1 MSINLPLGPV
11 MADVVGLELT
21 DEDVRRLS
29 HPLIGGVILFGRNFS
44 DPEQLKRLTAGIRA
58 IREPALPIVVDHE
71 GGRVQR
77 FRLGFTAIPPMR
89 VLGERWDQSPQE
101 ALQLASH
108 IGCVIGTELIEHGV
122 DFSFTPVLDVDYG
135 ESGVIGNRAF
145 HSDPAVIS
153 RLARALM
160 RGLNAAGMGSV
171 GKHFPGHGFVRAD
184 SHHEIP
190 IDERAFDEIWAAD
203 LVPFRDLADG
213 TMSAVMPAHV
223 IYPKVD
229 KNPAGFSPVWLKDI
243 LRGRLGF
250 DGVIFSD
257 DLSME
262 GASVAGDVRQR
273 AHAALDAGADVV
285 LICNDGAKADELLAG
300 LTRDGVTIAPTL
312 ARRLES
318 MRARSRP
325 EQYAAALAALRVQQ
339 LV

>member
-190 IDERAFDEIWAAD
+190 IDERTFDEIWAAD

>member
-11 MADVVGLELT
+11 MADVAGLELT
-21 DEDVRRLS
+21 AEDVTRLS

-44 DPEQLKRLTAGIRA
+44 DPAQLKRLTASIRML
-58 IREPALPIVVDHE
+58 REPSLPIVVDHE

-77 FRLGFTAIPPMR
+77 FREGFTAIPPMR
-89 VLGERWDQSPQE
+89 LLGQRWDASPVE
-101 ALQLASH
+101 ALALATD
-108 IGCVIGTELIEHGV
+108 IGCVIGTELIDHGV
-122 DFSFTPVLDVDYG
+122 DFSFAPVLDVDWG

-145 HSDPAVIS
+145 HSDPAIIS
-153 RLARALM
+153 RLARALI

-171 GKHFPGHGFVRAD
+171 GKHFPGHGFVKAD

-190 IDERAFDEIWAAD
+190 VDERSFDEIWKAD
-203 LVPFRDLADG
+203 LLPFRELADG

-223 IYPKVD
+223 IYPAVD
-229 KNPAGFSPVWLKDI
+229 SKPAGFSAIWLKDI
-243 LRGRLGF
+243 LRGRLQF

-285 LICNDGAKADELLAG
+285 LICNDGAKADALLAG
-300 LTRDGVTIAPTL
+300 LTADGVTPAPTL
-312 ARRLES
+312 ARRLDS

-325 EQYAAALAALRVQQ
+325 ERYAAALQSLRAHQ

>member
-58 IREPALPIVVDHE
+58 LREPALPIVVDHE

-77 FRLGFTAIPPMR
+77 FRQGFTAIPPMR

-101 ALQLASH
+101 ALQLAAH
-108 IGCVIGTELIEHGV
+108 TGCVIATELIAHGV

-145 HSDPAVIS
+145 HANPTVIS
-153 RLARALM
+153 KLARALI

-171 GKHFPGHGFVRAD
+171 GKHFPGHGFVKAD
-184 SHHEIP
+184 SHLEIP
-190 IDERAFDEIWAAD
+190 IDERSFDEIWAAD

-229 KNPAGFSPVWLKDI
+229 GNPAGFSPVWLRDI

-325 EQYAAALAALRVQQ
+325 EQYAASLAALRAHQ

>member
-1 MSINLPLGPV
+1 MSIKSPLGPV
-11 MADVVGLELT
+11 MADVVSLELT
-21 DEDVRRLS
+21 DEDVQRLS

-77 FRLGFTAIPPMR
+77 FRQGFTAIPPMR
-89 VLGERWDQSPQE
+89 VLGERWDQSPAE
-101 ALQLASH
+101 AMQLATH
-108 IGCVIGTELIEHGV
+108 IGCVIGTELIDHGV

-160 RGLNAAGMGSV
+160 HGLNAAGMGSV
-171 GKHFPGHGFVRAD
+171 GKHFPGHGFVKAD

-190 IDERAFDEIWAAD
+190 VDERAFEEIWAAD

-229 KNPAGFSPVWLKDI
+229 SRPAGFSPVWLKDI

-318 MRARSRP
+318 MRAKSRP
-325 EQYAAALAALRVQQ
+325 EQYAASLAALRAHQ
-339 LV
+339 LI

>member
-1 MSINLPLGPV
+1 MSIKLPLGPV
-11 MADVVGLELT
+11 MTDVLGLDLT

-44 DPEQLKRLTAGIRA
+44 EPDQLKRLTAGIRA
-58 IREPALPIVVDHE
+58 LREPALPIVVDHE

-77 FRLGFTAIPPMR
+77 FRLGFTTIPPMR
-89 VLGERWDQSPQE
+89 LLGEMWDRSPHE
-101 ALQLASH
+101 AVTLATH
-108 IGCVIGTELIEHGV
+108 IGCVIGSELIDHGV

-135 ESGVIGNRAF
+135 ASGVIGNRAF
-145 HSDPAVIS
+145 HSAPAVIAT
-153 RLARALM
+153 LARALI

-171 GKHFPGHGFVRAD
+171 GKHFPGHGFVKAD

-190 IDERAFDEIWAAD
+190 VDERNFDEIWAAD
-203 LVPFRDLADG
+203 LLPFRELSDG

-229 KNPAGFSPVWLKDI
+229 DKPAGFSSVWLKGV

-300 LTRDGVTIAPTL
+300 LTRDGVTIEPAL

-318 MRARSRP
+318 MRARSRS
-325 EQYAAALAALRVQQ
+325 EQYEASLAALRVHQ
-339 LV
+339 LI